1 MTVYTRSLFLALSFA
16 VKLVKV
22 KVKVAQVCPTLCDAM
37 KFCRPEY

>member
-1 MTVYTRSLFLALSFA
+1 MPVYTRSLFLALSFA

-22 KVKVAQVCPTLCDAM
+22 KVAQVCPTLWDAM